1 MRVAQG
7 ILAGSGSVLLLL
19 TLSSCNQTPPP
30 GVAAMVNSKPITYTE
45 VDRQYQTLFGM
56 PPKAGDDQ
64 VTLQKL
70 EVLRGLIDNEIMLQ
84 RAEKLSLLATDS
96 EVDAKFNELKAP
108 YTQEELA
115 RLLKER
121 NLTQEELKAQLR
133 RDESVK
139 RLFNREIT
147 SKISISDKEIAD
159 FYNSNKAMFNLT
171 EPQIHMAQIL
181 VTPQADPTVQNLKGD
196 KAKNAEEARKK
207 MEMIKRRLDNNEDFS
222 RVAQNYSEDTNSAQ
236 QGGDLGF
243 IPESALEKT
252 SPELRKLLLATPP
265 GQLTPVVATSE
276 GYRLFKIISR
286 EPAGQRELNDPK
298 VQQNIRETLLNRKD
312 QLLKNAYYE
321 VARNEA
327 KVTNYLAL
335 SIAPNTT
342 AK

>member
-1 MRVAQG
+1 MRFVSG
-7 ILAGSGSVLLLL
+7 ILAGSTVLTVLM
-19 TLSSCNQTPPP
+19 TGGCSSAPPQ
-30 GVAAMVNSKPITYTE
+30 GVAAMVNSKPITFSE
-45 VDRQYQTLFGM
+45 VDRQYSTLFGAA
-56 PPKAGDDQ
+56 PKTGDDQ
-64 VTLQKL
+64 AMLQKL

-84 RAEKLSLLATDS
+84 RAEKLNLLATDAD
-96 EVDAKFNELKAP
+96 VDAKFNELKAP
-108 YTQEELA
+108 YTQEELT
-115 RLLKER
+115 RQLKER

-133 RDESVK
+133 RDLSVQ

-159 FYNSNKAMFNLT
+159 FYNANKAMFNLA

-181 VTPQADPTVQNLKGD
+181 VTPQADPNVRNLKGD
-196 KAKNAEEARKK
+196 KAQNAEQARKK
-207 MEMIKRRLDNNEDFS
+207 MELIKRRLDNNEDFAM
-222 RVAQNYSEDTNSAQ
+222 VAQNYSEDTNSAQ

-252 SPELRKLLLATPP
+252 SPELRKMLLTTPP
-265 GQLTPVVATSE
+265 GKLTSVIATPE
-276 GYRLFKIISR
+276 GYRIFKVISR

-298 VQQNIRETLLNRKD
+298 VQQNIRETLLTRKD

-327 KVTNYLAL
+327 KVVNYLAL

-342 AK
+342 KK

>member
-1 MRVAQG
+1 MRFATAG
-7 ILAGSGSVLLLL
+7 LLASFIVLL
-19 TLSSCNQTPPP
+19 SGCNTAPPP
-30 GVAAMVNSKPITYTE
+30 GAAAMVNNKPITFTE
-45 VDRQYQTLFGM
+45 VDRQYQALFGAA
-56 PPKAGDDQ
+56 PKGGDDQ

-84 RAEKLSLLATDS
+84 RAEKLNLLATDS
-96 EVDAKFNELKAP
+96 DVDTKYNELKAP
-108 YTQEELA
+108 YTQEELT
-115 RLLKER
+115 RQLKER

-133 RDESVK
+133 RDLSVQ

-159 FYNSNKAMFNLT
+159 FYGSNKGMFNLN
-171 EPQIHMAQIL
+171 EPQLHMAQIM
-181 VTPQADPTVQNLKGD
+181 VTPQADPNVRNLKGD
-196 KAKNAEEARKK
+196 KAQNAEQAKKK
-207 MEMIKRRLDNNEDFS
+207 MEMILRRLANNEDFAM
-222 RVAQNYSEDTNSAQ
+222 VAQNYSEDTNSAQ

-252 SPELRKLLLATPP
+252 SAELRKVLIQTPP
-265 GQLTPVVATSE
+265 GKVTSVIVTPE
-276 GYRLFKIISR
+276 GYRIFKVISR

-298 VQQNIRETLLNRKD
+298 VQQNIRETMLNRKD

-335 SIAPNTT
+335 SIAPTT
-342 AK
+342 VKK

>member
-1 MRVAQG
+1 
-7 ILAGSGSVLLLL
+7 
-19 TLSSCNQTPPP
+19 
-30 GVAAMVNSKPITYTE
+30 MVNSKPITFTE
-45 VDRQYQTLFGM
+45 VDRQYQTLFGAA
-56 PPKAGDDQ
+56 PKSGDDQ
-64 VTLQKL
+64 VSLQKL

-84 RAEKLSLLATDS
+84 RSEKLNLLATDAD
-96 EVDAKFNELKAP
+96 VDAKYNELKAP
-108 YTQEELA
+108 YTQEELG
-115 RLLKER
+115 RQLKER

-133 RDESVK
+133 RDLSVQ

-159 FYNSNKAMFNLT
+159 FYNSNKGMFNLA

-181 VTPQADPTVQNLKGD
+181 VTPQADPTVRNLKGD
-196 KAKNAEEARKK
+196 KAQTAEQARKK
-207 MEMIKRRLDNNEDFS
+207 METIQRRLENNEDFAM
-222 RVAQNYSEDTNSAQ
+222 VAQNYSEDANSSQ

-252 SPELRKLLLATPP
+252 SPELRKMLLNTPP
-265 GQLTPVVATSE
+265 GKLTSVIGTPE
-276 GYRLFKIISR
+276 GYRIFKVISR

-327 KVTNYLAL
+327 KVINYLAL
-335 SIAPNTT
+335 SIAPNTG
-342 AK
+342 KK

>member
-1 MRVAQG
+1 MRFLAIGLLVSTTTLF
-7 ILAGSGSVLLLL
+7 LAG
-19 TLSSCNQTPPP
+19 CNSTPPA
-30 GVAAMVNSKPITYTE
+30 GVAAMVNSKPITFTE
-45 VDRQYQTLFGM
+45 VDRQYQTLFGAA
-56 PPKAGDDQ
+56 PKTGDDQ

-70 EVLRGLIDNEIMLQ
+70 EVLRSLIDNEIMLQ
-84 RAEKLSLLATDS
+84 RAEKLNLLATDAD
-96 EVDAKFNELKAP
+96 VDAKYNELKAP

-115 RLLKER
+115 KQLKER

-133 RDESVK
+133 RDLSVQ

-147 SKISISDKEIAD
+147 SKISISDKEIGD
-159 FYNSNKAMFNLT
+159 FYNNNKGMFNLT

-181 VTPQADPTVQNLKGD
+181 VTPQADPNVRNLKGD
-196 KAKNAEEARKK
+196 KAQNAEQARKK
-207 MEMIKRRLDNNEDFS
+207 VELIQRRLENNEDFAM
-222 RVAQNYSEDTNSAQ
+222 VAQNYSEDTNSAQ

-252 SPELRKLLLATPP
+252 SPELRKLLLTTPP
-265 GQLTPVVATSE
+265 GKLTPVVATPE
-276 GYRLFKIISR
+276 GYRIFKVISR

-335 SIAPNTT
+335 SIAPTPS
-342 AK
+342 KK